1 MNKLV
6 NLLLTLS
13 ILLASNISFSSDF
26 EEALNIIEVRKT
38 AMQSLWHRIKRISPY
53 VELKEK
59 VDYNKDLATEDA
71 KEIIV
76 LLEKT
81 KNLWSNNSNLSA
93 KGFTNA
99 TPAVWALPEY
109 FGKLYSEAEK
119 SAYKLK
125 ESVIDDDI
133 EDTTE
138 AMCNLGKACGT
149 CHANFRRLLTSQL
162 SNEVSGWSGKYIKNC
177 NSITVN

>member
-1 MNKLV
+1 MSKAIKILV
-6 NLLLTLS
+6 LLSTLYS
-13 ILLASNISFSSDF
+13 FNQISASDF
-26 EEALNIIEVRKT
+26 EETLITIETRKT
-38 AMQSLWHRIKRISPY
+38 AMQGIWERVKRLSPY

-59 VDYNKDLATEDA
+59 VDYNKELATDDA
-71 KEIIV
+71 QEILI

-81 KNLWSNNSNLSA
+81 KNLWSDNSNLSP

-109 FGKLYSEAEK
+109 FNKLYSNAEQ
-119 SAYKLK
+119 SALNLK
-125 ESVIDDDI
+125 NAISEDNIDDTVI
-133 EDTTE
+133 

-162 SNEVSGWSGKYIKNC
+162 ANEVSGWSGQYVKNC
-177 NSITVN
+177 Q